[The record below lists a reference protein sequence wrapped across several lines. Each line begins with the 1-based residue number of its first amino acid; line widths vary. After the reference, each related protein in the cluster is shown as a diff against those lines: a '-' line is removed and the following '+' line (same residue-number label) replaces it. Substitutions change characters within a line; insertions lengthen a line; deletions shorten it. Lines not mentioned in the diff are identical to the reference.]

1 MTKGFFSTS
10 KIQNRRKT
18 GCLSYCGS
26 CGLYKHCKS
35 PKMPPT
41 GKGRMKILVVVEAPG
56 EHEDRDNTQLHKKG
70 KSGKYTRRVLKSL
83 DVDLDDDCTKT
94 NAVICH
100 PMSNKKPDD
109 KMIEACRPNLMK
121 TIKECKPNVILLLGE
136 VACKSLLSEIWK
148 DAVGKISRW
157 GGYCIP
163 CREPNA
169 WVVPT
174 FHPSYILRM
183 GRDELLSR
191 LFKKHLR
198 LAVSKAG
205 SKPWDEIP
213 DYKKQ
218 IEIITRPSQAAMI
231 LREMVKKGGA
241 VAPDYETNCLKPDGE
256 GTEIVS
262 CAVCWR
268 GRRTI
273 SYPWQGE
280 AIEATSELLKS
291 PMPKIASNLQF
302 ENRWTMNKLGHQVRS
317 WYWDT
322 MVAAHVLDNTP
333 ETTGLSFQAFV
344 RLGQEN
350 YDSHIKPFLKQR
362 KGSKFNRIHELDLND
377 LLEYGG
383 LDSYLE
389 YWVAMKQIRLM
400 EKRK

>member
-1 MTKGFFSTS
+1 M
-10 KIQNRRKT
+10 
-18 GCLSYCGS
+18 L
-26 CGLYKHCKS
+26 
-35 PKMPPT
+35 PT
-41 GKGRMKILVVVEAPG
+41 GKGRKKILVVAEAPG
-56 EHEDRDNTQLHKKG
+56 ENEDRDNTQLHKKG

-83 DVDLDDDCTKT
+83 GIDLDIDCTKT
-94 NAVICH
+94 NAVICR
-100 PMSNKKPDD
+100 PMDNKKPDD
-109 KMIEACRPNLMK
+109 DKIKACRPNLMK

-136 VACKSLLSEIWK
+136 VACKSLLSEILK
-148 DAVGKISRW
+148 DDVGKISRW

-169 WVVPT
+169 WVVAT
-174 FHPSYILRM
+174 FHPSYIVRTGDGFLGRM
-183 GRDELLSR
+183 
-191 LFKKHLR
+191 FKKHLR
-198 LAVSKAG
+198 LAVSKAR

-218 IEIITRPSQAAMI
+218 IEIVTRPSQAAKI

-262 CAVCWR
+262 CGVCWR

-291 PMPKIASNLQF
+291 PMPKIVANLKF
-302 ENRWTMNKLGHQVRS
+302 EDRWTRAKLGHRVRN
-317 WYWDT
+317 WYLDT
-322 MVAAHVLDNTP
+322 VIAAHVLDNTP
-333 ETTGLSFQAFV
+333 ETTNLNFQAFV
-344 RLGQEN
+344 HLGQEN
-350 YDSHIKPFLKQR
+350 YDAHIKPFLKQR

-377 LLEYGG
+377 LLEYNG
-383 LDSYLE
+383 LDSYCE
-389 YWVAMKQIRLM
+389 YWVAMKQIRLL